1 MKTEELDDFQRDNIE
16 TLFHDTE
23 EDQYDSA
30 DENLGTTILTIDVDE
45 INEES
50 STEARQIT

>member
-23 EDQYDSA
+23 EGQYDSA
-30 DENLGTTILTIDVDE
+30 ADNLEGSILIFE
-45 INEES
+45 
-50 STEARQIT
+50 